1 MMHAMRGRAGT
12 LTARWATLARRQQ
25 IGVAVHACAA
35 ALLIPAYLLWAPA
48 PQWDRPELLLVL
60 LAIVV
65 VAAVN
70 DVLLTTGIR
79 LDATTAVALLAL
91 VIAGPVPALALSVAQ
106 LLVEGL
112 LDRQRPLL
120 RAGALAN
127 LAAFGWDLLAGAAV
141 LSLIAG
147 DPFSLAAAP
156 TILVAGVA
164 MAVVNYLVGPMVYGT
179 LHLGHPAARMLA
191 GLRDAVPAV
200 LAMSALAAATVVLV
214 GIGGVLALGLFAV
227 IAVVPS
233 LVLGAA
239 ARARPMAELDVDGAT
254 GIYAEA
260 LADVLRLG
268 RRDRRILDHAVA
280 LLAAEPDPHAR
291 LFKTIPL
298 PERRG
303 DRDGF
308 EVALV
313 AAHADERYDGAGGP
327 AGIREELIP
336 KLSRV
341 LAVAHGWAALT
352 AKGTAQL
359 SHEEALLDL
368 QLGSGHRFDPLV
380 VAAAGIVVERDTR
393 LAPVPA
399 AQPRVH
405 SWPGTPALRARI
417 APRLLALAHGE

>member
-1 MMHAMRGRAGT
+1 MMYAMRGRAGT
-12 LTARWATLARRQQ
+12 LTARWAALARRQRL
-25 IGVAVHACAA
+25 GVAVHALAA
-35 ALLIPAYLLWAPA
+35 GLLIPAYLLWAPA
-48 PQWDRPELLLVL
+48 PRWDRPELLLVL

-70 DVLLTTGIR
+70 EVLLTTGIR
-79 LDATTAVALLAL
+79 LDATSAVALLAL

-106 LLVEGL
+106 LLIEGA
-112 LDRQRPLL
+112 LDRERPLL

-141 LSLIAG
+141 LSLVAG
-147 DPFSLAAAP
+147 DPFGLAAAP
-156 TILVAGVA
+156 TVVVAGIA
-164 MAVVNYLVGPMVYGT
+164 MAIVNYLVGPMVYGT
-179 LHLGHPAARMLA
+179 LHLGHPPARMLA
-191 GLRDAVPAV
+191 GLRDALAAV
-200 LAMSALAAATVVLV
+200 LAMSALAAVTAVLV
-214 GIGGVLALGLFAV
+214 GVAGVLALALFAV

-239 ARARPMAELDVDGAT
+239 ARARSMSEVDVQGAT
-254 GIYAEA
+254 SIYAEA
-260 LADVLRLG
+260 LGDVLRLD
-268 RRDRRILDHAVA
+268 RRDRRILKRAAA

-291 LFKTIPL
+291 LFRTVPL
-298 PERRG
+298 PDRRR

-313 AAHADERYDGAGGP
+313 AAHAEERYDGAGGP

-336 KLSRV
+336 RLSRV
-341 LAVAHGWAALT
+341 LAVACGWAALT
-352 AKGTAQL
+352 AAGTAEL

-368 QLGSGHRFDPLV
+368 QLGAGHSFDPAV
-380 VAAAGIVVERDTR
+380 VDAAAVVVERETR

-405 SWPGTPALRARI
+405 SWPGTPALRARV